1 MPAPALLFIVAAVA
15 AKTVSV
21 GWLASIATSP
31 AAVGSRKRFLE
42 HTQEALDNL
51 ERLEQIDPE
60 KAKSLRRD
68 IALLER
74 RANEGWTDPEVFGTA
89 LSISSWKMGAHASG
103 AVIGVGTL
111 IKKSWNAA
119 MSWMFEPQAPPPEDK
134 RA

>member
-1 MPAPALLFIVAAVA
+1 MPAPALLLIVAAIA
-15 AKTVSV
+15 AKTVSI

-42 HTQEALDNL
+42 HTREALDNL

-74 RANEGWTDPEVFGTA
+74 QANEGWTDPEVFGTA

-103 AVIGVGTL
+103 ALSGVGTL
-111 IKKSWNAA
+111 VKKSWQAT
-119 MSWMFEPQAPPPEDK
+119 MGFMFEPQTPPPEDK
-134 RA
+134 RS